1 MTQVRNTLGLLG
13 AALIG
18 SMALSSSA
26 FAVEPLTQGY
36 QLASAKVAGEGKCGE
51 GKCGGSAKATQGEG
65 KCGEGKCGA
74 SAKAGAEG
82 KCGEGKCGDASFAKT
97 DSNHDGKVS
106 RDEFLVVAKDRAGD
120 FDKIDRNHDGF
131 ISEQEAAD
139 HLKAIYQANGKT
151 MPEGLFSHLTGKP

>member
-1 MTQVRNTLGLLG
+1 MTQVRSTLGLLG

-18 SMALSSSA
+18 SIALTSSA
-26 FAVEPLTQGY
+26 FAVEPLAQGY
-36 QLASAKVAGEGKCGE
+36 QLASAKVAGEGKCG
-51 GKCGGSAKATQGEG
+51 GSAKATQSEG

-97 DSNHDGKVS
+97 DTNHDGQVS
-106 RDEFLVVAKDRAGD
+106 REEFLAVAKDRAGD
-120 FDKIDRNHDGF
+120 FDKIDSNHDGF

-139 HLKAIYQANGKT
+139 HLKAIYQANGKA
-151 MPEGLFSHLTGKP
+151 MPAGLFSHLTGKH

>member
-1 MTQVRNTLGLLG
+1 MTQAKTTLGLLG

-26 FAVEPLTQGY
+26 FAVEPLAQGY

-51 GKCGGSAKATQGEG
+51 GKCGASGKVTQ
-65 KCGEGKCGA
+65 
-74 SAKAGAEG
+74 SEG

-97 DSNHDGKVS
+97 DRDHDGKVS
-106 RDEFLVVAKDRAGD
+106 REEFVAVAKDRAGD
-120 FDKIDRNHDGF
+120 FDKIDSNHDGF

-139 HLKAIYQANGKT
+139 HLKAIYQANGKA
-151 MPEGLFSHLTGKP
+151 MPEGLFSHLNNKS

>member
-1 MTQVRNTLGLLG
+1 MWWQR
-13 AALIG
+13 
-18 SMALSSSA
+18 
-26 FAVEPLTQGY
+26 QGH
-36 QLASAKVAGEGKCGE
+36 
-51 GKCGGSAKATQGEG
+51 QGEG

-131 ISEQEAAD
+131 ITEQEAAD
-139 HLKAIYQANGKT
+139 HLKAIYQANGKA

>member
-1 MTQVRNTLGLLG
+1 MTQARSTLGLLG

-18 SMALSSSA
+18 SIALTSSA
-26 FAVEPLTQGY
+26 FAIEPLAQGY

-51 GKCGGSAKATQGEG
+51 GKCAG
-65 KCGEGKCGA
+65 

-97 DSNHDGKVS
+97 DTNHDAQVS
-106 RDEFLVVAKDRAGD
+106 REEFLAVAKDRAGD
-120 FDKIDRNHDGF
+120 FDKIDSNHDGF

-139 HLKAIYQANGKT
+139 HLKVIYQANGKA
-151 MPEGLFSHLTGKP
+151 MPAGLFSHLTGKP